1 MDEQRERGRK
11 EKSEEGDKL
20 SEEGDKWRRWEVEE
34 SDKEITYK

>member
-20 SEEGDKWRRWEVEE
+20 SEEGDK
-34 SDKEITYK
+34 